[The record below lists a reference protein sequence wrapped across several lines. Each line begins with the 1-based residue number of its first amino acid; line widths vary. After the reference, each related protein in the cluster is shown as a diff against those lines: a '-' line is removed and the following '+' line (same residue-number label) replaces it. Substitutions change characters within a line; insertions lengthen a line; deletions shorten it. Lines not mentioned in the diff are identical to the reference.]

1 VQEEE
6 DKKKKTFGGIKMFP
20 DVQPGQQKALSPR
33 KEEEAKKKTE
43 EQEVMKMVAMYD
55 YEATEE
61 GELTFKQGDAI
72 TVLEQ
77 FENGWWSG
85 ELRGQAGVFPVN
97 FTKPANA

>member
-1 VQEEE
+1 
-6 DKKKKTFGGIKMFP
+6 
-20 DVQPGQQKALSPR
+20 VQPGQQKALSPR

-43 EQEVMKMVAMYD
+43 EEKEAAVPMKMVAMYD
-55 YEATEE
+55 YDATEE

-97 FTKPANA
+97 FTKPASTA

>member
-1 VQEEE
+1 
-6 DKKKKTFGGIKMFP
+6 MFP

-33 KEEEAKKKTE
+33 KEEEPKKTE
-43 EQEVMKMVAMYD
+43 EKEVMKMVAMYD